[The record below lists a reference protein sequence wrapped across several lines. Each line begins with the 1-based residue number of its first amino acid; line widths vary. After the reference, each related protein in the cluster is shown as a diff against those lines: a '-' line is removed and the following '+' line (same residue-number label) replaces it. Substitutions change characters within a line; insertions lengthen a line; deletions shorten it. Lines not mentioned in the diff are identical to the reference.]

1 MENALSAQWL
11 AFLLL
16 KYKKNVINVIGIDQ
30 AFPEVIN
37 KLLLLLKV
45 AFFLPNKKK
54 LIYVVC
60 KKNEFLLIIAA
71 SAHFEIFGMWRS
83 FNCIS

>member
-45 AFFLPNKKK
+45 AFFLPNKKN
-54 LIYVVC
+54 LIYGVC
-60 KKNEFLLIIAA
+60 KKTNF
-71 SAHFEIFGMWRS
+71 F
-83 FNCIS
+83 